1 MQDTASSFRQS
12 DLTQAV
18 PLSDSE
24 KEIIVRAFM
33 ALSDAI
39 VADPA
44 SAATERRYREFCE
57 VYRGMLTTDATLMP
71 ARDRLRW
78 VWQLGLCLENE
89 IEPGF
94 WRISR

>member
-1 MQDTASSFRQS
+1 MPDTASSCRTS
-12 DLTQAV
+12 DAPQAV
-18 PLSDSE
+18 PLSDAQ
-24 KEIIVRAFM
+24 KEDIVRAFV

-44 SAATERRYREFCE
+44 SATTALRYREFCE
-57 VYRGMLTTDATLMP
+57 AYQGTLTTDATLMP
-71 ARDRLRW
+71 AQDRLRW
-78 VWQLGLCLENE
+78 VWQLGLYLENE

>member
-1 MQDTASSFRQS
+1 MHDTASSFHQS
-12 DLTQAV
+12 DPLQAV

-24 KEIIVRAFM
+24 KEIIVRAFI

-44 SAATERRYREFCE
+44 SATTEHRYREFCE
-57 VYRGMLTTDATLMP
+57 AYRGTLTTDATRMP

-78 VWQLGLCLENE
+78 VWQLGLYLENE